1 MNIELAQPNILIRS
15 AVPADA
21 SAIATVLHDS
31 FVAYKSSYTP
41 EAFAATTPTADQ
53 IKIRTSE
60 GPVWVV
66 VRDEK
71 IVGTV
76 SVVPR
81 GESLYIRGMAV
92 LPNAR
97 GQKIGELLLAHIES
111 FATARDFKRLYLS
124 TTPFLSSAIRLY
136 ERFGFQRNGEG
147 PHDLLG
153 TPILTMEKLL
163 ELPTA
168 D

>member
-1 MNIELAQPNILIRS
+1 MPPEIQIRT
-15 AVPADA
+15 AIPADA
-21 SAIATVLHDS
+21 SAIATVLYDS

-53 IKIRTSE
+53 IEVRMSE

-76 SVVPR
+76 AVVPR
-81 GESLYIRGMAV
+81 GASLYIRGMAV
-92 LPNAR
+92 VPSAR
-97 GQKIGELLLAHIES
+97 GQKIGELLLTHIES
-111 FATARDFKRLYLS
+111 FATARNFKRLYLS

-136 ERFGFQRNGEG
+136 EHFGFQRNGEG

-153 TPILTMEKLL
+153 TPILTMEKRL